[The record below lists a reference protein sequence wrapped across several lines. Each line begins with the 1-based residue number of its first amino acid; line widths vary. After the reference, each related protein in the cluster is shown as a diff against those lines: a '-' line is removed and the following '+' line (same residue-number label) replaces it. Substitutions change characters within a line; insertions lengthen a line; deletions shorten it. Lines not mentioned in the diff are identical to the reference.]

1 MKILGFSIEKYDR
14 DYLDKLT
21 DVQLNEIA
29 LSDDEYAFIYDDVRS
44 FTDCLN
50 DELVDIDNNWIY
62 PVNID

>member
-29 LSDDEYAFIYDDVRS
+29 LSDDEDAFIYDDVRS
-44 FTDCLN
+44 FTDHLN
-50 DELVDIDNNWIY
+50 GEFVDVDNNWIY
-62 PVNID
+62 PINVD

>member
-29 LSDDEYAFIYDDVRS
+29 LNDNEDTFIYDDVRS

-50 DELVDIDNNWIY
+50 GEFVDVDNNWVY
-62 PVNID
+62 PVNVD